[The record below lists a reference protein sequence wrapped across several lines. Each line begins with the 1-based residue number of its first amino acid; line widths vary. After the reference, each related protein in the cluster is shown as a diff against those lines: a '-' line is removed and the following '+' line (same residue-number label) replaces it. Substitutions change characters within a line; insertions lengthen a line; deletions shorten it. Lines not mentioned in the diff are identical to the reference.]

1 VIGQTLGH
9 YRVTAAL
16 GSGGMG
22 EVYRASDS
30 RLSREVAIKVLPAE
44 VASDAERLARF
55 RREAQ
60 VLAALNHPNVGAIYG
75 LDEANGKPF
84 LVLELVEGE
93 TLADRIEKGALPIPE
108 ALEIARQVADGL
120 GAAHDKGIVH
130 RDLKP
135 ANVKLT
141 PDGQV
146 KVLDFGLAR
155 AYAPEGASG
164 SSASLS
170 HSPTLAAQGTAAGMI
185 LGTAAYM
192 SPEQA
197 RGKRVDKRADIWAFG
212 VIVWEML
219 TGRRLFA
226 GDTVSDVLA
235 AVLRADLDWKALP
248 PATPAAVDR
257 LLRRCLER
265 DPKARLHDIADA
277 RLEITDA
284 AKPELAAAA
293 APTATPRR
301 AVLPWALALSM
312 AALAAALGVFV
323 ARDRAERE
331 ATVRFEL
338 LPPAG
343 AEFQMMSIAPGPPV
357 VSPDGR
363 SLAFSAVRQGQTL
376 LYVRAL
382 DSAEPRAL
390 GGTDGAQYPFWSP
403 DSRAIGF
410 FAQSKLKRVD
420 AAGGAPFT
428 LCDAPDG
435 KGASWSTQKLILFTR
450 EPNAPLQQ
458 VAESG
463 GTPSPVT
470 QLDAARKE
478 DSHRHPRFLPDGRR
492 FLYLARVPGGSER
505 GDNAVMAGSLDGGPH
520 TLVLRSGTMAE
531 YASGRLFYLRERTLV
546 SQPFDLRR
554 LALTGEPA
562 PVTNDVRVIGTTGV
576 GVFSASA
583 GTLVY
588 QVGQSPGVR
597 KLVWRDRQGKAL
609 GTLAEP
615 GRYLFQV
622 ALSPRGDT
630 AVASILDTSTGNS
643 DLWTIDLARGV
654 RSRFTFD
661 PRNDLS
667 PVWSPDGQSVVF
679 ASNRELHPGLY
690 RKALG
695 GAGEEELLL
704 ELPEIAHPTGISP
717 DGRVLVFA
725 RQAGGNWDTWALPLD
740 GARTPVPLLQTP
752 HMEVA
757 ATFSPDGRYLAYTS
771 VETGRP
777 EVYVIPYP
785 ATGRRWQVSTHG
797 GAYPRWRRDGR
808 EIVYQTQD
816 GTLTAAAVSTTGAFS
831 VSGAA
836 TALFKTRVGQ
846 RHEYVWQPTADAQRF
861 LVVESLEEEVPRP
874 FSVTLGW
881 QSLFP
886 AR

>member
-1 VIGQTLGH
+1 
-9 YRVTAAL
+9 
-16 GSGGMG
+16 MG

-30 RLSREVAIKVLPAE
+30 RLSRDVAIKVLPKE
-44 VASDAERLARF
+44 VAEDPDRLARF
-55 RREAQ
+55 KREAQ

-75 LDEANGKPF
+75 LEEADGKPF

-93 TLADRIEKGALPIPE
+93 TLADRQQRGALPVAD
-108 ALEIARQVADGL
+108 ALEIARQISEGL
-120 GAAHDKGIVH
+120 GAAHERGIVH

-155 AYAPEGASG
+155 AIETEG
-164 SSASLS
+164 SSISGPSLS
-170 HSPTLAAQGTAAGMI
+170 HSPTLAAPGTEAGLI

-197 RGKRVDKRADIWAFG
+197 RGRRVDKRADIWAFG

-219 TGRRLFA
+219 TGQRLFA

-235 AVLRADLDWKALP
+235 AVLRAELDWKALP
-248 PATPAAVDR
+248 PGTPAALDR

-265 DPKARLHDIADA
+265 DPRARLHDIADA
-277 RLEITDA
+277 RLEIADA
-284 AKPELAAAA
+284 AKPASAAAS
-293 APTATPRR
+293 APEPRR
-301 AVLPWALALSM
+301 AVLPWALALLM
-312 AALAAALGVFV
+312 TALAVALGVV
-323 ARDRAERE
+323 AVRHRAERE

-363 SLAFSAVRQGQTL
+363 SLVFSAVRQGQTL
-376 LYVRAL
+376 LYVRTL

-403 DSRAIGF
+403 DSRVVGF
-410 FAQSKLKRVD
+410 FAQNKLKRVD
-420 AAGGAPFT
+420 AVGGAPFT

-435 KGASWSTQKLILFTR
+435 KGASWSTRKVILFTR

-463 GTPSPVT
+463 GPPSPVT
-470 QLDAARKE
+470 QLDASRKE

-492 FLYLARVPGGSER
+492 FLYLARVPGGSEH
-505 GDNAVMAGSLDGGPH
+505 GDSAVMAGSLDGGPH
-520 TLVLRSGTMAE
+520 TLVVHSAAMAE
-531 YASGRLFYLRERTLV
+531 YANGRLFYLRERTLV

-554 LALTGEPA
+554 LELTGEPA
-562 PVTNDVRVIGTTGV
+562 PVANDVRLIGTTGL
-576 GVFSASA
+576 GVFSTSAS
-583 GTLVY
+583 TLVY
-588 QVGQSPGVR
+588 QTGQSTGER
-597 KLVWRDRQGKAL
+597 KLVWRDRQGKVL
-609 GTLAEP
+609 GTVAEP
-615 GRYLFQV
+615 GRYLYQV

-667 PVWSPDGQSVVF
+667 PVISPDGQSVVF
-679 ASNRELHPGLY
+679 GSNRELHPCLY
-690 RKALG
+690 RKALD
-695 GAGEEELLL
+695 GASEEELLL
-704 ELPEIAHPTGISP
+704 ELPELAHPTGISP

-725 RQAGGNWDTWALPLD
+725 RQTGGNWDTWALPLD
-740 GARTPVPLLQTP
+740 GARTPVPLLQTAQ
-752 HMEVA
+752 MEVA

-777 EVYVIPYP
+777 EVYVIAYP
-785 ATGRRWQVSTHG
+785 VTGRRWQVSTHG
-797 GAYPRWRRDGR
+797 GFYPRWRRDGR
-808 EIVYQTQD
+808 EIVYQAPD
-816 GTLTAAAVSTTGAFS
+816 GTLTAAAVSTTGSAFS

-836 TALFKTRVGQ
+836 TALFKTRAGQ
-846 RHEYVWQPTADAQRF
+846 QHEYVLQPTADAQRF
-861 LVVESLEEEVPRP
+861 LVVEPLEEEVVRP

-881 QSLFP
+881 QSLLP